1 MHFLTRERDIA
12 KSAATGRAEL
22 VPRTNYEKL
31 PSFYR
36 CQVGI
41 FLARRLQYIV
51 DLNLCGGRG

>member
-1 MHFLTRERDIA
+1 MEIFTRERDLG
-12 KSAATGRAEL
+12 KSAATGRVEP
-22 VPRTNYEKL
+22 VPCTSCEKL

-51 DLNLCGGRG
+51 DLNLCGGKG